1 MNSRRTFIK
10 RSGLFAFSIS
20 TFAMIGCKSDDS
32 GALVSDCA
40 TTEDILGPFYRTNA
54 LIRTN
59 LIIAGHSTPELIVK
73 GEVYQADCTSLLPD
87 AKVEF
92 WQSDTEGNYD
102 NESDDFNFRGSQ
114 ISDEDGSFLFKTV
127 IPGRYLNGSTYRPSH
142 IHFKIT
148 ANGYKDLIS
157 QIYFKDDPFINSDP
171 WASNPT
177 AQERILEMI
186 ADDNGIETVH
196 FPIYMTQV

>member
-20 TFAMIGCKSDDS
+20 AFGIIGCKSDES
-32 GALVSDCA
+32 GSLVSDCA
-40 TTEDILGPFYRTNA
+40 TSEDILGPFYRANA
-54 LIRTN
+54 PIRTN
-59 LIIAGHSTPELIVK
+59 LIIPGHTTPELIVK
-73 GEVYQADCTSLLPD
+73 GEVYQADCTSLLSG
-87 AKVEF
+87 AKLEF
-92 WQSDTEGNYD
+92 WQSDTEGHYD

-114 ISDEDGSFLFKTV
+114 ISDEDGSFLFKTI
-127 IPGRYLNGSTYRPSH
+127 IPGRYLNGSIYRPSH

-171 WASNPT
+171 WASKPA

-186 ADDNGIETVH
+186 TDENGIETVH
-196 FPIYMTQV
+196 FPIYMT